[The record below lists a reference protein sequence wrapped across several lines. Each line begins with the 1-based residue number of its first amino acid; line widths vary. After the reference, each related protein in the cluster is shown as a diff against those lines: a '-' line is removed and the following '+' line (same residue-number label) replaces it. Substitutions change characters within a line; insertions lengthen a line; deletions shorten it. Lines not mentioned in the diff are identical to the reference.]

1 MLSPRATAILLK
13 HFDAIDEAVS
23 RRLPRKRP
31 WSEEALTGL
40 FCDVLDGDTQVEENV
55 AYTLREVHED
65 LAKSDEPLSIRFRI
79 ETRQYPKHLE
89 R

>member
-1 MLSPRATAILLK
+1 
-13 HFDAIDEAVS
+13 
-23 RRLPRKRP
+23 
-31 WSEEALTGL
+31 LTGL